1 MKTINKGKLT
11 ERQANDFKNGI
22 ERQAIIEGNR
32 IEIMQLMNDCY
43 LYVSDSNNND
53 IIQYEFELV
62 EG

>member
-11 ERQANDFKNGI
+11 VQQANNFKNGI
-22 ERQAIIEGNR
+22 ERQAITDGNR
-32 IEIMQLMNDCY
+32 IEIMQLMDDCY
-43 LYVSDSNNND
+43 LYVSDSNNNV